1 MNTKRIIFLVF
12 ILITCG
18 TYNLLAAQEENMLT
32 PKEKQDSWKLLFNGK
47 DLTGWHS
54 YLEKDAG
61 KAWQVKDGAIYLNKD
76 ANSTDKDFADLTS
89 NEEFE
94 NFDLKLEF
102 KTDTCANSG
111 VMFYV
116 HESPEYKNSWET
128 GPEMQIDDVVCGPD
142 HLSKMNRMGT
152 LYDLYPVDS
161 EYIGASGKWY
171 QFEIKANK
179 GHVELYEEGHK
190 VVDAYLWNQHW
201 KDLIAAVKFK
211 DMPGFGTFHKGR
223 IVFQGTENGK
233 IWFRNIKIK
242 QL

>member
-1 MNTKRIIFLVF
+1 MNKKVISLIIAFSFFSLN
-12 ILITCG
+12 IIS
-18 TYNLLAAQEENMLT
+18 AQNNTLT
-32 PKEKQDSWKLLFNGK
+32 AKEKQEGWKLLFNGN
-47 DLTGWHS
+47 DLNGWHS
-54 YLEKDAG
+54 YLENKPG
-61 KAWQVKDGAIYLNKD
+61 NGWQVKDGAIFINEDDKSAD
-76 ANSTDKDFADLTS
+76 NTDLIT

-116 HESPEYKNSWET
+116 HESSEYKNTWET

-161 EYIGASGKWY
+161 EYVGASGKWY
-171 QFEIKANK
+171 KYEIKADH
-179 GHVELYEEGHK
+179 GHVQLFEDGHK
-190 VVDAYLWNQHW
+190 VVDAQIWNQHW

-211 DMPGFGTFHKGR
+211 DMPGFGAFHKGH
-223 IVFQGTENGK
+223 IALQGTENGK
-233 IWFRNIKIK
+233 IWFRNIKIRE
-242 QL
+242 L

>member
-1 MNTKRIIFLVF
+1 MNIKTIIAGLTVI
-12 ILITCG
+12 ILYTSCSPKV
-18 TYNLLAAQEENMLT
+18 QEQNSLT
-32 PKEKQDSWKLLFNGK
+32 EQEQKDGWKLLFNGK

-54 YLEKDAG
+54 YLQKSPG
-61 KAWQVKDGAIYLNKD
+61 NGWQVQDNAIFINEDDKT
-76 ANSTDKDFADLTS
+76 ANNIDLVTD
-89 NEEFE
+89 EEFE

-111 VMFYV
+111 VLFYV
-116 HESPEYKNSWET
+116 HEDPTYQNTWET

-161 EYIGASGKWY
+161 EYVGASGKWY
-171 QFEIKANK
+171 QYEIIANN
-179 GHVELYEEGHK
+179 GHLQLFEEGHK
-190 VVDAYLWNQHW
+190 VVDAMMWDDHW
-201 KDLIAAVKFK
+201 KELIAAVKFK
-211 DMPGFGTFHKGR
+211 DMPGFGTFRKGR
-223 IVFQGTENGK
+223 IAFQGTENGK

>member
-1 MNTKRIIFLVF
+1 MNKKITSLF
-12 ILITCG
+12 IAISCFSLNI
-18 TYNLLAAQEENMLT
+18 AIAQQNTLT
-32 PKEKQDSWKLLFNGK
+32 AKEKQEGWKLLFNGK
-47 DLTGWHS
+47 DLQGWHS
-54 YLEKDAG
+54 YLQKKPG
-61 KAWQVKDGAIYLNKD
+61 KAWQVEDEAIFINE
-76 ANSTDKDFADLTS
+76 SDKNADKTDLTS

-111 VMFYV
+111 VIFYV
-116 HESPEYKNSWET
+116 HESPEYKNTWET

-161 EYIGASGKWY
+161 EYVGPSGKWY
-171 QFEIKANK
+171 EFEIKADH
-179 GHVELYEEGHK
+179 GHLQLFEDGHK
-190 VVDAYLWNQHW
+190 VVDAQMWNQHW

-211 DMPGFGTFHKGR
+211 DMPGFGTFHKGH
-223 IVFQGTENGK
+223 IAFQGTENGK

-242 QL
+242 SL

>member
-1 MNTKRIIFLVF
+1 MNKQIALVISTLIFFVV
-12 ILITCG
+12 TA
-18 TYNLLAAQEENMLT
+18 AAQNTLT
-32 PKEKQDSWKLLFNGK
+32 EKEKQEGWKSLFNGN

-54 YLEKDAG
+54 YLK
-61 KAWQVKDGAIYLNKD
+61 KAPGSGWKVNDGAIFINENDKSND
-76 ANSTDKDFADLTS
+76 NTDLITD
-89 NEEFE
+89 EEFE

-116 HESPEYKNSWET
+116 HEDAKYQNTWET

-161 EYIGASGKWY
+161 EYVGPSGHWY
-171 QFEIKANK
+171 EYEIKADH
-179 GHVELYEEGHK
+179 GHLQLFEDGHK
-190 VVDAYLWNQHW
+190 VVDAQMWNQHW

-211 DMPGFGTFHKGR
+211 DMPGFGTYKKGH
-223 IVFQGTENGK
+223 IAFQGTENGQ
-233 IWFRNIKIK
+233 IWFRNIRIK
-242 QL
+242 AL

>member
-1 MNTKRIIFLVF
+1 MNKIISFAIVICCLSMNDGF
-12 ILITCG
+12 
-18 TYNLLAAQEENMLT
+18 AQNNTLT
-32 PKEKQDSWKLLFNGK
+32 AKEKQEGWKLLFDGK
-47 DLTGWHS
+47 DLAGWHS
-54 YLEKDAG
+54 YLKEKPG
-61 KAWQVKDGAIYLNKD
+61 EGWQVKDEAIFINE
-76 ANSTDKDFADLTS
+76 NDKSVDNADLTS
-89 NEEFE
+89 DEEFE
-94 NFDLKLEF
+94 NFDLKLQF

-116 HESPEYKNSWET
+116 HESKEYQNTWET

-171 QFEIKANK
+171 EFEIKADH
-179 GHVELYEEGHK
+179 GHLQLFEDGHK
-190 VVDAYLWNQHW
+190 VVDAQMWDQHW

-211 DMPGFGTFHKGR
+211 DMPGFGTFRKGH
-223 IVFQGTENGK
+223 IAFQGTENGK

-242 QL
+242 AL

>member
-1 MNTKRIIFLVF
+1 MYTKKIYSTVAVF
-12 ILITCG
+12 ILYISFNFI
-18 TYNLLAAQEENMLT
+18 YAQRANTLT
-32 PKEKQDSWKLLFNGK
+32 LQEKKDGWKLLFNGK

-54 YLEKDAG
+54 YLEKAPG
-61 KAWQVKDGAIYLNKD
+61 KGWQVKDGAIFINENDKTADNMDLI
-76 ANSTDKDFADLTS
+76 TD
-89 NEEFE
+89 EEFE

-111 VMFYV
+111 VMFHV
-116 HESPEYKNSWET
+116 HESKEYQNTWET

-161 EYIGASGKWY
+161 EYIGASGTWY
-171 QFEIKANK
+171 AYEIKVNK
-179 GHVELYEEGHK
+179 DHVELFEEGHK
-190 VVDAYLWNQHW
+190 VVDARMWDQHW

-211 DMPGFGTFHKGR
+211 DMPGFGTFHKGH
-223 IVFQGTENGK
+223 IAFQGTENGK

-242 QL
+242 TL